1 MSLLVLN
8 YLNLAELSPA
18 ETVIAAGQGGFK
30 AAGVRLTAHRRGEL
44 GPDIV
49 TDEGALAD
57 LRKKASDSG
66 VTIATM
72 STYRFLPDTN
82 VADYG
87 PVLEAGAALG
97 VTTMAVNCFTPD
109 EPLAVDNLATVAE
122 AAAAFEI
129 KLALEFIPVSSV
141 KTIADAARVMTATG
155 QRNVGINVDALHLHR
170 SGGSPEDLHKID
182 PALIH
187 SVHLC
192 DVPLAAPAD
201 LFAEMRSGRLYQGK
215 ESCRF
220 TNCSTRFPEAS
231 SWKWRFRMYVLPIF
245 LQMSA
250 PAAPSTPHK
259 PSWRDMR
266 GGAGQRQRRA
276 ALPSSLKDS

>member
-18 ETVIAAGQGGFK
+18 ETVIAAGHGGFK
-30 AAGVRLTAHRRGEL
+30 AAGVRLTAHRRGEP
-44 GPDIV
+44 GPEIV

-57 LRKKASDSG
+57 LRRKASDSG

-122 AAAAFEI
+122 AAAAFKI

-141 KTIADAARVMTATG
+141 KTVADAARVMTATG

-201 LFAEMRSGRLYQGK
+201 LFAEMRSGRLYPG
-215 ESCRF
+215 EG
-220 TNCSTRFPEAS
+220 E
-231 SWKWRFRMYVLPIF
+231 LPLYELLDAVPRDIELEVEVPHVRVAHLPPDERARRAFDATQAF
-245 LQMSA
+245 LA
-250 PAAPSTPHK
+250 RYARRRGPAA
-259 PSWRDMR
+259 
-266 GGAGQRQRRA
+266 A
-276 ALPSSLKDS
+276 